1 MSLIDL
7 SPATVAER
15 LTANEIILIDV
26 REPNEHAAER
36 IEGAILMPLSS
47 FDPSKV
53 PQDPNRAVVFHC
65 ARGGRSAQAVQHCR
79 HAGLNVDSHLA
90 GGIAGWK
97 AAGLPVETAPP
108 RNASDVV
115 SGLFNR
121 ILGR

>member
-7 SPATVAER
+7 SPASVAQ
-15 LTANEIILIDV
+15 LLAANEIILIDV

-47 FDPSKV
+47 FDPANV

-79 HAGLNVDSHLA
+79 HAGLKVDSHLA

-97 AAGLPVETAPP
+97 SAGLPVESAPP
-108 RNASDVV
+108 RDGIGGISA
-115 SGLFNR
+115 LFNR
-121 ILGR
+121 IIGR